1 MMLRREGLMTN
12 VNILRSNLPNYCMK
26 EKVIEIMKDVLETE
40 DISLNTSK
48 ENCENWNSL
57 RHLNLV
63 SELEEAFNMEFEPEE
78 IADMHSVNSIIDI
91 VQKKL

>member
-1 MMLRREGLMTN
+1 
-12 VNILRSNLPNYCMK
+12 MK

-40 DISLNTSK
+40 DISLITSQ

>member
-1 MMLRREGLMTN
+1 
-12 VNILRSNLPNYCMK
+12 MK